1 MAVLDRGART
11 PETRKSRLSLT
22 GWRDRH
28 SAQPAKIEPANDS
41 PIANPIQAWESW
53 LWSERNRWSVDQH
66 RQLNRRSGQF
76 LGQIAVE
83 DFALSDKQADWL
95 AKLLERA
102 GLPPLADG
110 GDHER

>member
-1 MAVLDRGART
+1 MTGAFTSPRGAA
-11 PETRKSRLSLT
+11 LALLT
-22 GWRDRH
+22 DH
-28 SAQPAKIEPANDS
+28 
-41 PIANPIQAWESW
+41 
-53 LWSERNRWSVDQH
+53 H

-83 DFALSDKQADWL
+83 GLDLSDKQADWL

-110 GDHER
+110 GDDA